1 MVGVD
6 LLAVPVTAVLC
17 VATCLLAGRL
27 DLLPA
32 SLGAALG
39 LTAIAAGSGAWVGGF
54 LPGRAPAPEASP
66 FGRGSAGGVQSLLA
80 MMIMSPITLIL
91 GAPAL
96 GFAIAAIWNPALGWV
111 SLVLGLAIGA
121 LALWGGAVLGGR
133 LLDRRWP
140 EVLAEVSSES

>member
-1 MVGVD
+1 M
-6 LLAVPVTAVLC
+6 
-17 VATCLLAGRL
+17 
-27 DLLPA
+27 
-32 SLGAALG
+32 
-39 LTAIAAGSGAWVGGF
+39 
-54 LPGRAPAPEASP
+54 
-66 FGRGSAGGVQSLLA
+66 QSLLA